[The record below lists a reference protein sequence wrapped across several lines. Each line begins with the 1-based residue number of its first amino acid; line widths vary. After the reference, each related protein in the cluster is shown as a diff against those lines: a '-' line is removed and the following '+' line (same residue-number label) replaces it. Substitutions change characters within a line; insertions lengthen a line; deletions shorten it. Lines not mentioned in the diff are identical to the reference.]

1 MLFRVVVLLAVLA
14 SAVVVDAAYVHNDPS
29 GRPHPGCITSNP
41 VWVGHWKWS
50 RSANRTCPG
59 NPMTEVWDF
68 DSEIYPFNLKQAND
82 HFDAFFVDNDYNIAN
97 DYNTPTF
104 SDFFEP
110 GNPPPTHTPVYTKHY
125 TRPGHKYWKY
135 EFPWTNGVVT
145 NRTRGLNVDIALEYC
160 NMTIIK
166 ELRQLDAY
174 LAEHDSSAIT
184 RPDLDLDSAVRD
196 DFDKFM
202 RWRRPHTWKWGPI
215 FPAIFPANNKILPWS

>member
-1 MLFRVVVLLAVLA
+1 MRANQLKNEMGLRAVLLLAIIA
-14 SAVVVDAAYVHNDPS
+14 SAFVDAAYVHNDPS

-41 VWVGHWKWS
+41 VWVGHSKHS

-68 DSEIYPFNLKQAND
+68 DSEIYPFNLKIAND
-82 HFDAFFVDNDYNIAN
+82 AFDQFFVDNDYNAAN
-97 DYNTPTF
+97 DFNTPTF
-104 SDFFEP
+104 SDFVEP
-110 GNPPPTHTPVYTKHY
+110 GNPRPTHWPVYTKHY
-125 TRPGHKYWKY
+125 TRPGIKYWKF

-145 NRTRGLNVDIALEYC
+145 NRTSGLNVDIALEFC

-166 ELRQLDAY
+166 ELRELDAY
-174 LAEHDSSAIT
+174 LAEHDSTAIT

-202 RWRRPHTWKWGPI
+202 RMRRPRNWK
-215 FPAIFPANNKILPWS
+215 